1 VALDPE
7 AHRLMESSAQMLLQ
21 QFGEQQ
27 VLGFFAVLA
36 RIMPLFIVA
45 PLFSSRSMPAR
56 VRGTAAIAI
65 AIGLAP
71 VVTRGA
77 EMPTDLLAIVG
88 LLGKELL
95 IGFSYAFVISCLF
108 AAVATAGTLLDF
120 TVGFAFGAQVDPL
133 TGNNSAVISHLYT
146 MFATAIF
153 VAVGGVEWVLQGLSR
168 TYDIVGVTEMPAL
181 GTMVQGAAEAFA
193 QIFVSAI
200 EVCGPIILALILTDA
215 ALGMVSR
222 VAPSLNIFA
231 VGFAVKIGVGLIL
244 IGLTLPFVGGW
255 IGDQVQGSVTEA
267 LQTLKVA

>member
-1 VALDPE
+1 
-7 AHRLMESSAQMLLQ
+7 MLLQ

-36 RIMPLFIVA
+36 RIIPLFIVA

-56 VRGTAAIAI
+56 VRGIAAIAI

-77 EMPTDLLAIVG
+77 EMPTDVLGIIG
-88 LLGKELL
+88 LMGKELL
-95 IGFSYAFVISCLF
+95 VGFAYAFVISCLF

-133 TGNNSAVISHLYT
+133 TGNNSAVISHIYS

-153 VAVGGVEWVLQGLSR
+153 VVVGGVEWVMQGLAR
-168 TYDIVGVTEMPAL
+168 TYDLVSVTQMPAL
-181 GTMVQGAAEAFA
+181 GTMVQGAVEGFT

-200 EVCGPIILALILTDA
+200 EICGPIMLALIITDA
-215 ALGMVSR
+215 AFGMVSR
-222 VAPSLNIFA
+222 VAPSLNVFA
-231 VGFAVKIGVGLIL
+231 VGFAVKIGVGLFL
-244 IGLTLPFVGGW
+244 IVMTLPYVGGW
-255 IGDQVQGSVTEA
+255 IGDQVQVSVTEA
-267 LQTLKVA
+267 LRTLKVA